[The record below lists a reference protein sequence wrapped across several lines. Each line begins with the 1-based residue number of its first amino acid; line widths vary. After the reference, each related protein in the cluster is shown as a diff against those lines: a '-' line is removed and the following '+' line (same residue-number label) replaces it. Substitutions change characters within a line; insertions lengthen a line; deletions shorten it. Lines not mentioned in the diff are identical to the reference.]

1 VLHED
6 ARITTIRENKVID
19 RRRQDAHRRPTLYCA
34 RMRHVGTL
42 IAAAVIAPLAWILL
56 AFGQDRSMEVFA
68 RAHDG
73 GALHTG
79 DFVRP
84 LEYLA
89 VAGLLLGLIATLRLS
104 PLGAVATGAVYMSS
118 YALLLVAPHWLMSL
132 FRHNLSI
139 AGHQADPAIP
149 IRTGTTLLIGA
160 LLLVGA
166 FSVGR
171 WRRRPRTYHE
181 TSGTAGERPLGA
193 DGLEPER
200 DTEPEL
206 AVLYTARP
214 VRAGQSSWQSSW

>member
-1 VLHED
+1 VLHPC
-6 ARITTIRENKVID
+6 ARIGAIRENKVIKAAP
-19 RRRQDAHRRPTLYCA
+19 RCAHRRRTLYGA
-34 RMRHVGTL
+34 AMRHVGTL
-42 IAAAVIAPLAWILL
+42 IAAAVIAPLVWIMV
-56 AFGQDRSMEVFA
+56 AFGQAGSARAFA
-68 RAHDG
+68 RAQDG

-104 PLGAVATGAVYMSS
+104 PLGAVVTGAAYVSS
-118 YALLLVAPHWLMSL
+118 YALLLVAPHWVMGL

-139 AGHQADPAIP
+139 AGHVADPATP
-149 IRTGTTLLIGA
+149 IRTGTTLLLGT

-166 FSVGR
+166 FSIGR
-171 WRRRPRTYHE
+171 WRRWPRTYHE
-181 TSGTAGERPLGA
+181 TPGTAEERPLGI

-206 AVLYTARP
+206 AVRYTARP
-214 VRAGQSSWQSSW
+214 ARAGQSAW